1 MPVTS
6 LDTEVGGLEFVYATW
21 AGQRLESTRQCPIG
35 FDTETRLIEDPREP
49 PELALGVA
57 ADRQHNVVVHA
68 DDIGAFLLEHRDEY
82 LAGHNV
88 AFDFWVVDEHLGR
101 RGEDDARR
109 VLWDACHE
117 GRLFDTQLLDMLIQ
131 LGTDQFRKD
140 PSKGNSDR
148 KKVYPG
154 NLAEVAA
161 DYTTVRIDKEDP
173 YRLRFGELIG
183 VPKDEWGSVDRGF
196 FDYATRDAIATR
208 RLYPALAEEA
218 MQLMADYGFRR
229 RAERYD
235 IRPDAIE
242 EFGYL
247 SEVIQVKASIVLQHM
262 FRRGVCVDVEAAA
275 RLEQQHR
282 DGLADVIADMERHH
296 KEVLKYDR
304 EGNLLLK
311 PKSRTPSFGQKKL
324 IARLDEVA
332 AEISKSDAGFEK
344 PISQGKQKNTS
355 MSLKAWEPFADQHD
369 FIGRWCRLERASK
382 RLQFFEE
389 LKSPRLHCEYNVLV
403 RTGRTSCFR
412 PRDETIPG
420 INLQQIPGDAAFRGL
435 FIAEPGHLFF
445 TSDYKAI
452 ELRTLAAVC
461 RARLGQSRLGDVIAE
476 GVDPHAN
483 TAASIQGLEL
493 DDFMKL
499 KDTDLERFAQARQ
512 AAKALNF
519 GIPGGLGAKALKV
532 YAANNYEVEMTQDE
546 ARSFRQRLISDIYP
560 ELNETDGYLS
570 DPSFEAMSRNLGLA
584 EWRIWEAFDKTGKRN
599 RIAAMG
605 TAKVIRGESTASDR
619 YQDYVWKRLGQLIDS
634 STEVDQDLRELIKQ
648 KQGGRQLHG
657 RLFRQSVASL
667 SGRVRAG
674 VGFTDSKN
682 TPFQAAAADGAKLA
696 LWNLLYEGLDVRG
709 FVHDEIIVQMPRATE
724 DADARRAEAIMNA
737 SMQEVIGDVPV
748 ECEYVV
754 APHWTKPD

>member
-1 MPVTS
+1 MTS
-6 LDTEVGGLEFVYATW
+6 LGTKEVSYGVWEN
-21 AGQRLESTRQCPIG
+21 QRLHSIRNCPLS

-49 PELALGVA
+49 PELALAVA
-57 ADRQHNVVVHA
+57 ADRHHNVVIHA
-68 DDIGAFLLEHRDEY
+68 DDIGAFLLDHQHEF
-82 LAGHNV
+82 LVGHNV
-88 AFDFWVVDEHLGR
+88 AFDFWVIDEHLAR
-101 RGEDDARR
+101 RGEDQARR
-109 VLWDACHE
+109 MLWDACHE

-140 PSKGNSDR
+140 PSKGNSAV

-161 DYTTVRIDKEDP
+161 DYTAVQIDKEDP
-173 YRLRFGELIG
+173 YRLRFAELIG
-183 VPKDEWGSVDRGF
+183 IPKDAWGSVDRGF
-196 FDYATRDAIATR
+196 FDYAIRDAVATR

-218 MQLMADYGFRR
+218 LRLMEGAGFRR
-229 RAERYD
+229 RAKRYD

-242 EFGYL
+242 RFGYL
-247 SEVIQVKASIVLQHM
+247 SEIIQVKASIVLRQM
-262 FRRGVCVDVEAAA
+262 FRNGICLNVDAAD

-282 DGLADVIADMERHH
+282 EQLSGVVADIERHH
-296 KEVLKYDR
+296 RDVLTYDR
-304 EGNLLLK
+304 HGALRLK
-311 PKSRTPSFGQKKL
+311 PTAQTPSLGSNKL
-324 IARLDEVA
+324 ISKLEEVA
-332 AEISKSDAGFEK
+332 SELKTTDAGFQK
-344 PISQGKQKNTS
+344 PMSQGKKGGIS
-355 MSLKAWEPFADQHD
+355 RSIKAWESYAERHA
-369 FIGRWCRLERASK
+369 FIDRWCRMERSSK
-382 RLQFFEE
+382 MLQFFKE
-389 LKSPRLHCEYNVLV
+389 LKSPRLHCEYSVLM
-403 RTGRTSCFR
+403 RTGRTSCSR
-412 PRDETIPG
+412 PRDKSVPG

-435 FIAEPGHLFF
+435 FIAEPGHLLF
-445 TSDYKAI
+445 TADYKAI

-461 RARLGQSRLGDVIAE
+461 RARYGQSRLGDVIAE
-476 GVDPHAN
+476 GIDPHAN
-483 TAASIQGLEL
+483 TAASIQGLDL
-493 DDFMKL
+493 DDFVKL
-499 KDTDLERFAQARQ
+499 KDTDPDLYAQARQ

-519 GIPGGLGAKALKV
+519 GIPGGLGAKTLKV
-532 YAANNYEVEMTQDE
+532 YAADSYGVEMTQDE
-546 ARSFRQRLISDIYP
+546 AQSYRQRLISEVYP

-570 DPSFEAMSRNLGLA
+570 DPSFAAMSRNLGLA
-584 EWRIWEAFDKTGKRN
+584 EWRIWGAFDKSGKRN

-634 STEVDQDLRELIKQ
+634 STEVDQDLRELVKQ

-657 RLFRQSVASL
+657 RLFRQCVASL

-696 LWNLLYEGLDVRG
+696 LWNLLYEGFDVRG
-709 FVHDEIIVQMPRATE
+709 FVHDEIIVQMPRATA

-754 APHWTKPD
+754 APHWAKSD